1 MHIFPLLLTPH
12 VPEYSFTSTVKARA
26 EKRGQFLLLPDMKQ
40 AHVAGQ
46 DEKFAGR
53 DGRNRIEKNMR
64 QFDETKPKKTHR
76 WKE

>member
-1 MHIFPLLLTPH
+1 MQSEDGEFKPRRAG
-12 VPEYSFTSTVKARA
+12 KA
-26 EKRGQFLLLPDMKQ
+26 EKKGQILFLPNMNPV
-40 AHVAGQ
+40 HVAGQ

-64 QFDETKPKKTHR
+64 QFDESKPKKTHR